1 MIVIEGGFLIEVIL
15 VLFVPFVP
23 LEPFVPFVPLEP
35 FVPFVLFEEPTKMLQ
50 SVVIPV

>member
-1 MIVIEGGFLIEVIL
+1 MIVIEGGFLIEVIF
-15 VLFVPFVP
+15 VLFV
-23 LEPFVPFVPLEP
+23 PFVPFVPLEP